1 VSTPVTDAVIEVMA
15 AIDAKKLD
23 PSPDNIELTLRK
35 AGL

>member
-1 VSTPVTDAVIEVMA
+1 MA
-15 AIDAKKLD
+15 AIDSKQLD